1 MTEME
6 HWRLQSDMIVVED
19 VEFQDQSESAR
30 SQMLELVVHE
40 VVVVVVEQCDVG
52 MAYVSTLMK
61 GIEEIGPQSFW
72 VFHVWIEAKRGWISR
87 ASSPEVTK
95 CTDF

>member
-1 MTEME
+1 MNEME

-40 VVVVVVEQCDVG
+40 VVVVVVVEQCLVG
-52 MAYVSTLMK
+52 IAHVSTLMK
-61 GIEEIGPQSFW
+61 ICWPSKSDAKETRMPW
-72 VFHVWIEAKRGWISR
+72 RNCFHPNLIAFAQLFELGN
-87 ASSPEVTK
+87 
-95 CTDF
+95 

>member
-1 MTEME
+1 MNEME

-40 VVVVVVEQCDVG
+40 VVVVVVEQCLVG
-52 MAYVSTLMK
+52 IACVD
-61 GIEEIGPQSFW
+61 
-72 VFHVWIEAKRGWISR
+72 
-87 ASSPEVTK
+87 
-95 CTDF
+95 TDEGLLAIKE